1 MLNLPTVKLSSGL
14 AQICNKVLWS
24 TNEKFM
30 CELKKATVPTLT
42 GTTDVDNLIRH
53 FSLRI

>member
-1 MLNLPTVKLSSGL
+1 MRTMHFVVK
-14 AQICNKVLWS
+14 
-24 TNEKFM
+24 E
-30 CELKKATVPTLT
+30 ATVPTLT

>member
-1 MLNLPTVKLSSGL
+1 MLNLPTVKLSTGL